1 LAFSYCGLYARYLK
15 CYTAVIRLLIAV
27 PHFNENF
34 GREQAKTAAGT
45 ERLQICFLKPK
56 QGEFTPKPIPVPKTY
71 S

>member
-1 LAFSYCGLYARYLK
+1 MTVGLDKSTVSFVYDMPLF
-15 CYTAVIRLLIAV
+15 RLLIFAL
-27 PHFNENF
+27 HFNENF

-45 ERLQICFLKPK
+45 EKLQICFPKSK